1 MPGMDRAEAAF
12 APEVL
17 RECLVALALAIS
29 HRKRRQELQIIL
41 I

>member
-1 MPGMDRAEAAF
+1 MDRTEAAF

-17 RECLVALALAIS
+17 RERLVVLALAIS
-29 HRKRRQELQIIL
+29 HRKRRQGPLIIL